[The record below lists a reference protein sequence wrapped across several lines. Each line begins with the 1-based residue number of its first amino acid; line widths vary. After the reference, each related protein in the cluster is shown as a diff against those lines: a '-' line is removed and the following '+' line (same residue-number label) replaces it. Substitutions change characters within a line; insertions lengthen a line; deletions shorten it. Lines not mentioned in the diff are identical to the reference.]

1 MRGAC
6 AIEEFRRDSD
16 RLDVDDISIDRHR
29 RTRRENREGAV
40 IS

>member
-29 RTRRENREGAV
+29 RAAHGAR
-40 IS
+40 IEKAR